1 MSVIPASAVDANRIL
16 IEADLVPVQGNR
28 FQPTGFPDLGP
39 ALYQLPDRTPMLLV
53 ESVQSMANRL
63 EEAGWDRVGQQPV
76 PVLRGLPYVRVN
88 DAEGS
93 FLSSSRLE
101 AHRLASALVREAT
114 VDGTTVEKLMEQRF
128 GLRKNVPSDY
138 RQIARAVFSL
148 DPVSLL
154 HGVFFAIKAW
164 PIQPKVPRTLS
175 AFIEARNVESVYS
188 GGLKR
193 DDVFHTA
200 GGQQTAERG
209 FGNIPYSRREFVADE
224 IVAFFN
230 FDLVQLRSF
239 GMDERAERLLLTLGL
254 WEIRCFLEG
263 HLRLRTACDLE
274 VARLRVTRPE
284 GFELPHRRDLERDL
298 PGMIEDCSDLFSE
311 PRVLT
316 AVWSGRL
323 PAEAPNREGGGEA

>member
-16 IEADLVPVQGNR
+16 VEVDLAPVQGSR

-76 PVLRGLPYVRVN
+76 AVLSGLPYVRVH
-88 DAEGS
+88 DPQGG

-101 AHRLASALVREAT
+101 AHRLASALVREST
-114 VDGTTVEKLMEQRF
+114 VNGMTVEKLMEQRF
-128 GLRKNVPSDY
+128 GLRKNVPSDH
-138 RQIARAVFSL
+138 RQIARAVFSF

-175 AFIEARNVESVYS
+175 AFIEARNVEGVYS

-209 FGNIPYSRREFVADE
+209 FGNIPYSRREFVAAE

-230 FDLVQLRSF
+230 LDLVQLRSF
-239 GMDERAERLLLTLGL
+239 GLDERAEQLLLTLGL
-254 WEIRCFLEG
+254 WEIRSFLEG
-263 HLRLRTACDLE
+263 YLRLRTACDLE
-274 VARLRVTRPE
+274 VRKLRVTRPE
-284 GFELPHRRDLERDL
+284 GFELPDRRDLEGEL
-298 PGMIEDCSDLFSE
+298 PGLIEACSDIFGE

-323 PAEAPNREGGGEA
+323 PAEAPTAEGGGET